1 MNLIYSFYIP
11 RTEEPVKLCKVSNNL
26 YNQALYLFR
35 QTLKNEDKWLWYADM
50 DKLMK
55 TTYNLEGEINYRL
68 LKAQVS
74 QQILKVLDKN
84 VKAYCKSIKDFK
96 AHPEKYKGMPQLP
109 SFRKRGG
116 LFNLYYTN
124 QAASIKEGKIYL
136 SKDLS
141 IEIPQWDKY
150 KVHIQNFQQVRILP
164 SGNDKLKVEIVY
176 RFEPKEEGLDKSKY
190 ASIDLGIDNL
200 ATMVTEQG
208 SFLYSGKFLKS
219 YNRNFN
225 KTLAKLNS
233 IKDKQGIEKSTK
245 RIRRLYEKRDRYFE
259 DVFHKYSRMITDYL
273 IENRIGNLVV
283 GYNTG
288 WKQSVNI
295 GKQNNQKFVQIPFAR
310 LVSYLEYKCEM
321 VGINFVKNEESYT
334 SKCDALA
341 KEKIGKHDVYIG
353 KRVKRGLFRSFTG
366 KHINADVNGA
376 LNILRKVVGDSDCIN
391 RIIGNGRLLRP
402 IRYSSPFKVA

>member
-11 RTEEPVKLCKVSNNL
+11 QTEQLVNLCKVSNNL

-35 QTLKNEDKWLWYADM
+35 QALKNENKWLWYADM

-55 TTYNLEGEINYRL
+55 TTLNLEEEINYKL

-84 VKAYCKSIKDFK
+84 VKAYCKAIKDFK
-96 AHPEKYKGMPQLP
+96 AHPAKYKAMPQLP

-124 QAASIKEGKIYL
+124 QAASINEGKIRL
-136 SKDLS
+136 AKDLFIS
-141 IEIPQWDKY
+141 IPQWDEY
-150 KVHIQNFQQVRILP
+150 KERIQNFQQVRIIP
-164 SGNDKLKVEIVY
+164 SGKKLKIEIVY
-176 RFEPKEEGLDKSKY
+176 RYEGKNLDLDKSRY

-200 ATMVTEQG
+200 ATMVTDKDT
-208 SFLYSGKFLKS
+208 FLYSGKFLKS

-225 KTLAKLNS
+225 RQLAKLQS
-233 IKDKQGIEKSTK
+233 IKDKQGIKRATK
-245 RIRRLYEKRDRYFE
+245 RMLNLYEKRDKYFE
-259 DVFHKYSRMITDYL
+259 DAFHKYSHMIVNHL

-295 GKQNNQKFVQIPFAR
+295 GKRNNQKFVQIPFAR
-310 LVSYLEYKCEM
+310 LASYLKYKCEM
-321 VGINFVKNEESYT
+321 AGIRFVENEESYT

-341 KEKIGKHDVYIG
+341 LEIIGKHESYLG
-353 KRVKRGLFRSFTG
+353 KRVKRGLFRSSTG
-366 KHINADVNGA
+366 RYINADVNGA
-376 LNILRKVVGDSDCIN
+376 VNILRKVVGESDCIN
-391 RIIGNGRLLRP
+391 QIIGSGRLLRP
-402 IRYSSPFKVA
+402 IRYSSPFRVA

>member
-11 RTEEPVKLCKVSNNL
+11 QTEQLVNLCKVSNNL

-35 QTLKNEDKWLWYADM
+35 QALKNENRWLWYADM

-55 TTYNLEGEINYRL
+55 EAHNLEGAINYRL

-74 QQILKVLDKN
+74 QQILKVLDRN
-84 VKAYCKSIKDFK
+84 VKAYCKAIKDFK
-96 AHPEKYKGMPQLP
+96 AHPDKYKAMPQLP
-109 SFRKRGG
+109 SFRKRGS

-124 QAASIKEGKIYL
+124 QSASIKDGKIRL
-136 SKDLS
+136 AKDL
-141 IEIPQWDKY
+141 IIPISQWDKY
-150 KVHIQNFQQVRILP
+150 KERIQDFQQVRILP
-164 SGNDKLKVEIVY
+164 YGKKLKVEIVY
-176 RFEPKEEGLDKSKY
+176 RYEVKDADLDKSKY

-200 ATMVTEQG
+200 ATMITDKG

-225 KTLAKLNS
+225 RQLARLQS
-233 IKDKQGIEKSTK
+233 IKDKQGIKKATK
-245 RIRRLYEKRDRYFE
+245 RIQGIYEKRDRYFE
-259 DVFHKYSRMITDYL
+259 DAFHKYSRMIVNHL

-295 GKQNNQKFVQIPFAR
+295 GKSNNQKFVQIPFAR
-310 LVSYLEYKCEM
+310 LASYLKYKCEM
-321 VGINFVKNEESYT
+321 AGIRFVENEESYT

-341 KEKIGKHDVYIG
+341 MEEIRKHELYLG
-353 KRVKRGLFRSFTG
+353 KRVKRGLFRSSTG
-366 KHINADVNGA
+366 KYINADVNGA
-376 LNILRKVVGDSDCIN
+376 VNILRKVVGESDCISQ
-391 RIIGNGRLLRP
+391 ITGSGRLLRP
-402 IRYSSPFKVA
+402 IRYRSPFRVA

>member
-11 RTEEPVKLCKVSNNL
+11 QTEHLVNLCKVSNNL

-35 QTLKNEDKWLWYADM
+35 QALKNENKWLWYADM

-55 TTYNLEGEINYRL
+55 TTPNLEGEINYKL

-74 QQILKVLDKN
+74 QQILKVLDRN
-84 VKAYCKSIKDFK
+84 VKAYCKAIKDFK
-96 AHPEKYKGMPQLP
+96 EQPSKYKAMPQLP
-109 SFRKRGG
+109 SFRKRGS

-124 QAASIKEGKIYL
+124 QSASIKDGKIRL
-136 SKDLS
+136 AKDLN
-141 IEIPQWDKY
+141 IIIPQWDKY
-150 KVHIQNFQQVRILP
+150 KERIQDFQQVRIIP
-164 SGNDKLKVEIVY
+164 SGKKLKVEIVY
-176 RFEPKEEGLDKSKY
+176 RYEIKDANLDKTRY

-200 ATMVTEQG
+200 ATMVTDKG

-225 KTLAKLNS
+225 RQLAKLQS
-233 IKDKQGIEKSTK
+233 IKDKQGIKKATK
-245 RIRRLYEKRDRYFE
+245 RMQNLYEKRDKYFE
-259 DVFHKYSRMITDYL
+259 DAFHKYSRMIVNHL

-295 GKQNNQKFVQIPFAR
+295 GKRNNQKFVQIPFAR
-310 LVSYLEYKCEM
+310 LASYLKYKCGM
-321 VGINFVKNEESYT
+321 AGIRFVENEESYT

-341 KEKIGKHDVYIG
+341 KEEIGKHESYLG
-353 KRVKRGLFRSFTG
+353 KRVKRGLFRSSTG
-366 KHINADVNGA
+366 RYINADVNGA
-376 LNILRKVVGDSDCIN
+376 VNILRKVVGDSDCISQ
-391 RIIGNGRLLRP
+391 ITGSGRLLRP
-402 IRYSSPFKVA
+402 IRYSNPFRVA

>member
-11 RTEEPVKLCKVSNNL
+11 QTEHLVNLCKASNNL

-35 QTLKNEDKWLWYADM
+35 HSLKNENKWLWYADM

-55 TTYNLEGEINYRL
+55 ATPNLEGEINYKL

-74 QQILKVLDKN
+74 QQILKVLDRN
-84 VKAYCKSIKDFK
+84 VKAYCKAIKDFK
-96 AHPEKYKGMPQLP
+96 EQPSKYKAMPQLP
-109 SFRKRGG
+109 SFRKRGS

-124 QAASIKEGKIYL
+124 QAASIKDGKIRL
-136 SKDLS
+136 AKDLN
-141 IEIPQWDKY
+141 IIIPQWDKY
-150 KVHIQNFQQVRILP
+150 KERIQDFQQVRIIP
-164 SGNDKLKVEIVY
+164 SGKKLKVEIVY
-176 RFEPKEEGLDKSKY
+176 RYEIKDANLDKTRY

-200 ATMVTEQG
+200 ATMVTDNG

-225 KTLAKLNS
+225 RQLARLQS
-233 IKDKQGIEKSTK
+233 IKDRQGIKKATK
-245 RIRRLYEKRDRYFE
+245 RMQGLYEKRDKYFE
-259 DVFHKYSRMITDYL
+259 DAFHKYSRMIVNHL

-295 GKQNNQKFVQIPFAR
+295 GKRNNQKFVQIPFAR
-310 LVSYLEYKCEM
+310 LASYLKYKCGM
-321 VGINFVKNEESYT
+321 AGIRFVENEESYT

-341 KEKIGKHDVYIG
+341 KEEIGKHESYLG
-353 KRVKRGLFRSFTG
+353 KRVKRGLFRSSTG
-366 KHINADVNGA
+366 RYINADVNGA
-376 LNILRKVVGDSDCIN
+376 VNILRKVVGDSDCISQ
-391 RIIGNGRLLRP
+391 ITGSGRLLRP
-402 IRYSSPFKVA
+402 IRYSSPFRVA

>member
-11 RTEEPVKLCKVSNNL
+11 QTEHLVNLCKVSNNL

-35 QTLKNEDKWLWYADM
+35 QTLKNENKWLWYADM

-55 TTYNLEGEINYRL
+55 TTPNLEGEINYKL

-74 QQILKVLDKN
+74 QQILKVLDRN
-84 VKAYCKSIKDFK
+84 VKAYCKAIKDFK
-96 AHPEKYKGMPQLP
+96 EQPSKYKAMPQLP
-109 SFRKRGG
+109 SFRKRGS

-124 QAASIKEGKIYL
+124 QAASIKDGKIRL
-136 SKDLS
+136 AKDLN
-141 IEIPQWDKY
+141 IIIPQWDKY
-150 KVHIQNFQQVRILP
+150 KERIQNFQQVRIIP
-164 SGNDKLKVEIVY
+164 SGKKLKVEIVY
-176 RFEPKEEGLDKSKY
+176 RYEIKDANLDKTRY

-200 ATMVTEQG
+200 ATMVTDNG

-225 KTLAKLNS
+225 RRLAKLQS
-233 IKDKQGIEKSTK
+233 IKDKQGIKKATK
-245 RIRRLYEKRDRYFE
+245 RMQNLYEKRDRYFE
-259 DVFHKYSRMITDYL
+259 DAFHKYSRMIVNHL

-295 GKQNNQKFVQIPFAR
+295 GKRNNQKFVQIPFAR
-310 LVSYLEYKCEM
+310 LASYLKYKCEM
-321 VGINFVKNEESYT
+321 AGIRFVENEESYT

-341 KEKIGKHDVYIG
+341 KEEIGKHESYLG
-353 KRVKRGLFRSFTG
+353 KRVKRGMFRSSTG
-366 KHINADVNGA
+366 RYINADVNGA
-376 LNILRKVVGDSDCIN
+376 VNILRKVVGDSDCISQ
-391 RIIGNGRLLRP
+391 ITGSGRLLRP
-402 IRYSSPFKVA
+402 IRYSSPFMVA

>member
-11 RTEEPVKLCKVSNNL
+11 QTEHLVNLCKVSNSL

-35 QTLKNEDKWLWYADM
+35 QTLKNENKWLWYADM

-55 TTYNLEGEINYRL
+55 NTPNLEGKINYRL

-84 VKAYCKSIKDFK
+84 IKAYCKAIKDFK
-96 AHPEKYKGMPQLP
+96 AHPAKYKAMPQLP
-109 SFRKRGG
+109 SFRKRGS
-116 LFNLYYTN
+116 LFNLYYSN
-124 QAASIKEGKIYL
+124 QSARIKDGMIRLAKNLI
-136 SKDLS
+136 
-141 IEIPQWDKY
+141 IPIPQWDKY
-150 KVHIQNFQQVRILP
+150 KERIQNFQQVRILP
-164 SGNDKLKVEIVY
+164 SGKKLKVEIVY
-176 RFEPKEEGLDKSKY
+176 RQEVKDADLDKSKY

-200 ATMVTEQG
+200 AAMVTEKG

-225 KTLAKLNS
+225 RQLARLQS
-233 IKDKQGIEKSTK
+233 IKDKQGIKKATK
-245 RIRRLYEKRDRYFE
+245 RMQGLYENRERYFE
-259 DVFHKYSRMITDYL
+259 DAFHKYSRMIVNHL

-295 GKQNNQKFVQIPFAR
+295 GKCNNQKFVQIPFAR
-310 LVSYLEYKCEM
+310 LASYLKYKCGM
-321 VGINFVKNEESYT
+321 AGIRFVENEESYT

-341 KEKIGKHDVYIG
+341 KEEIGKHESYLG
-353 KRVKRGLFRSFTG
+353 KRVKRGLFRSSTG
-366 KHINADVNGA
+366 RYINADVNGA
-376 LNILRKVVGDSDCIN
+376 VNILRKVVGDSDCISQ
-391 RIIGNGRLLRP
+391 ITGSGRLLRP
-402 IRYSSPFKVA
+402 IRYSSPFRVA

>member
-11 RTEEPVKLCKVSNNL
+11 QTEHLVNLCKVSNNL

-35 QTLKNEDKWLWYADM
+35 QALKNENKWLWYADM

-55 TTYNLEGEINYRL
+55 ATPNLEGEINYKL

-74 QQILKVLDKN
+74 QQILKVLDRN
-84 VKAYCKSIKDFK
+84 VKAYCKAIKDFK
-96 AHPEKYKGMPQLP
+96 TNPAKYKAMPQLP
-109 SFRKRGG
+109 SFRKRGS

-124 QAASIKEGKIYL
+124 QAASIKDGKIRL
-136 SKDLS
+136 AKDLN
-141 IEIPQWDKY
+141 IIIPQWDKY
-150 KVHIQNFQQVRILP
+150 KERIQDFQQVRIIP
-164 SGNDKLKVEIVY
+164 SGKKLKVEIVY
-176 RFEPKEEGLDKSKY
+176 RYEIKDENLDKTRY

-200 ATMVTEQG
+200 ATMITDNG

-225 KTLAKLNS
+225 RQLARLQS
-233 IKDKQGIEKSTK
+233 IKDRQGIKKATK
-245 RIRRLYEKRDRYFE
+245 RMQNLYEKRDRYFE
-259 DVFHKYSRMITDYL
+259 DAFHKYSRMIVNHL

-295 GKQNNQKFVQIPFAR
+295 GKRNNQKFVQIPFAR
-310 LVSYLEYKCEM
+310 LASYLKYKCGM
-321 VGINFVKNEESYT
+321 AGIRFVENEESYT

-341 KEKIGKHDVYIG
+341 KEETGKHESYLG
-353 KRVKRGLFRSFTG
+353 KRVKRGLFRSSTG
-366 KHINADVNGA
+366 RYINADVNGA
-376 LNILRKVVGDSDCIN
+376 VNILRKVVGDSDCISQ
-391 RIIGNGRLLRP
+391 ITGSGRLLRP
-402 IRYSSPFKVA
+402 IRYSSPFRVA

>member
-11 RTEEPVKLCKVSNNL
+11 QTEQLVNLCKVSNNL

-35 QTLKNEDKWLWYADM
+35 QALKNENRWLWYADM

-55 TTYNLEGEINYRL
+55 EAHNLEGAINYRL

-74 QQILKVLDKN
+74 QQILKVLDRN
-84 VKAYCKSIKDFK
+84 VKAYCKAIKDFK
-96 AHPEKYKGMPQLP
+96 AHPSKYKAMPQLP
-109 SFRKRGG
+109 SFRKRGS

-124 QAASIKEGKIYL
+124 QSASIKDGKIRL
-136 SKDLS
+136 AKDLMVP
-141 IEIPQWDKY
+141 IPQWNKY
-150 KVHIQNFQQVRILP
+150 KERIQDFQQVRILP
-164 SGNDKLKVEIVY
+164 YGKKLKVEIVY
-176 RFEPKEEGLDKSKY
+176 RYEVKDADLDKSKY

-200 ATMVTEQG
+200 ATMITDKG

-225 KTLAKLNS
+225 RQLARLQS
-233 IKDKQGIEKSTK
+233 IKDKQGIKKATK
-245 RIRRLYEKRDRYFE
+245 RIQGIYEKRDRYFE
-259 DVFHKYSRMITDYL
+259 DAFHKYSRMIVNHL

-295 GKQNNQKFVQIPFAR
+295 GKRNNQKFVQIPFAR
-310 LVSYLEYKCEM
+310 LASYLKYKCEM
-321 VGINFVKNEESYT
+321 AGIRFVENEESYT

-341 KEKIGKHDVYIG
+341 MEEIRKHESYLG
-353 KRVKRGLFRSFTG
+353 KRVKRGLFRSSTG
-366 KHINADVNGA
+366 KYINADVNGA
-376 LNILRKVVGDSDCIN
+376 VNILRKVVGESDCISQ
-391 RIIGNGRLLRP
+391 ITGSGRLLRP
-402 IRYSSPFKVA
+402 IRYRSPFRVA

>member
-11 RTEEPVKLCKVSNNL
+11 RTEELVKLCNVSNNL

-35 QTLKNEDKWLWYADM
+35 QTLKNEDKWLWYEDM

-84 VKAYCKSIKDFK
+84 VKSYCKAIKDFK

-116 LFNLYYTN
+116 LFNLYYPN
-124 QAASIKEGKIYL
+124 QSAKIEEGKIYL

-141 IEIPQWDKY
+141 IDIPQLDKY
-150 KVHIQNFQQVRILP
+150 KEHIQNFQQVRILP
-164 SGNDKLKVEIVY
+164 SGDDKLKVEIVY
-176 RFEPKEEGLDKSKY
+176 RSKPKDAGLDKSKY

-200 ATMVTEQG
+200 ATMVTEQE

-219 YNRNFN
+219 YNRDFN
-225 KTLAKLNS
+225 KTLARLQS

-310 LVSYLEYKCEM
+310 LVSYLKYKCEM
-321 VGINFVKNEESYT
+321 AGINFVGNEESYT

-341 KEKIGKHDVYIG
+341 KEKIGKHDAYSG
-353 KRVKRGLFRSFTG
+353 KRVKRGLFRSSTG

-376 LNILRKVVGDSDCIN
+376 LNILRKVVGDFDCVN

-402 IRYSSPFKVA
+402 IRYSTPFEVA

>member
-11 RTEEPVKLCKVSNNL
+11 QTEHLVNLCKVSNNL

-35 QTLKNEDKWLWYADM
+35 QALKNENKWLWYADM

-55 TTYNLEGEINYRL
+55 TTPNLEGEINYKL

-74 QQILKVLDKN
+74 QQILKVLDRN
-84 VKAYCKSIKDFK
+84 VKAYCKAIKDFK
-96 AHPEKYKGMPQLP
+96 AQPSKYKAMPQLP
-109 SFRKRGG
+109 SFRKRGS

-124 QAASIKEGKIYL
+124 QAASIKDGKIRL
-136 SKDLS
+136 AKDLN
-141 IEIPQWDKY
+141 IIIPQWDKY
-150 KVHIQNFQQVRILP
+150 KERIQDFQQVRIIP
-164 SGNDKLKVEIVY
+164 SGKKLKVEIVY
-176 RFEPKEEGLDKSKY
+176 RYEIKDENLDKTRY

-200 ATMVTEQG
+200 ATMVTDNG

-225 KTLAKLNS
+225 RQLARLQS
-233 IKDKQGIEKSTK
+233 IKDKQGIKKATK
-245 RIRRLYEKRDRYFE
+245 RMQGLYEKRDRYFE
-259 DVFHKYSRMITDYL
+259 DAFHKYSRMIVNHL

-295 GKQNNQKFVQIPFAR
+295 GKCNNQKFVQIPFAR
-310 LVSYLEYKCEM
+310 LASYLKYKCGM
-321 VGINFVKNEESYT
+321 AGIRFVENEESYT

-341 KEKIGKHDVYIG
+341 KEEIGKHESYLG
-353 KRVKRGLFRSFTG
+353 KRVKRGLFRSSTG
-366 KHINADVNGA
+366 RYINADVNGA
-376 LNILRKVVGDSDCIN
+376 VNILRKVVGESDCISQ
-391 RIIGNGRLLRP
+391 ITGSGRLLRP
-402 IRYSSPFKVA
+402 IRYSSPFRVA

>member
-11 RTEEPVKLCKVSNNL
+11 QTEQLVNLCKVSNNL

-35 QTLKNEDKWLWYADM
+35 QTLKNENRWLWYADM

-55 TTYNLEGEINYRL
+55 EAHNLEGAINYRL

-84 VKAYCKSIKDFK
+84 VKAYCNAIKDFK
-96 AHPEKYKGMPQLP
+96 AHPAKYKAMPKLP
-109 SFRKRGG
+109 SFRKRGS
-116 LFNLYYTN
+116 LFNLYYPN
-124 QAASIKEGKIYL
+124 QSAQIKDGIIRL
-136 SKDLS
+136 AKDLK
-141 IEIPQWDKY
+141 IFIPQWDKY
-150 KVHIQNFQQVRILP
+150 KERIQDFQQVRILP
-164 SGNDKLKVEIVY
+164 YGKKMKVEIVY
-176 RFEPKEEGLDKSKY
+176 RYEVKDADLDKSKY

-200 ATMVTEQG
+200 ATMVTEKG

-225 KTLAKLNS
+225 RQLARLQS
-233 IKDKQGIEKSTK
+233 IKDKQRIKKATK
-245 RIRRLYEKRDRYFE
+245 RIQGIYEKRDRYFE
-259 DVFHKYSRMITDYL
+259 DAFHKYSRMIVNHL

-295 GKQNNQKFVQIPFAR
+295 GKRNNQKFVQIPFAR
-310 LVSYLEYKCEM
+310 LASYLKYKCEM
-321 VGINFVKNEESYT
+321 AGIRFVENEESYT

-341 KEKIGKHDVYIG
+341 KEEIGKHKSYLG
-353 KRVKRGLFRSFTG
+353 KRVKRGLFRSSTG
-366 KHINADVNGA
+366 RYINADVNGA
-376 LNILRKVVGDSDCIN
+376 VNILRKVVGDSDCISQ
-391 RIIGNGRLLRP
+391 ITGSGRLLRP
-402 IRYSSPFKVA
+402 IRYSSPFRVA